1 MPTVN
6 SKQTRSNDA
15 FLDDELVELTRATGA
30 ATGAATATA
39 LLSSCGQ
46 VNFYDF
52 VDFMMGSMDVM
63 KGSFAIESTPINFVL

>member
-15 FLDDELVELTRATGA
+15 FLDDELVELTR